1 MKICELI
8 EKVFPSVV
16 GALISG
22 LIGVWLFFVKRKR
35 DAKDSFLVFVSQQR
49 VRVEAIR
56 DSPFLQKDF
65 QGFHTKS
72 RQEFSDAVA
81 RVWPFLNQCNKS
93 CIKTLWAKYDQ
104 IPFDELDGKWE
115 VGAADV
121 AFEKKFP
128 EKRTPEKPSARLLHY
143 LCEFENAAK

>member
-8 EKVFPSVV
+8 EKLFPSVV

-56 DSPFLQKDF
+56 DSQFLQK
-65 QGFHTKS
+65 
-72 RQEFSDAVA
+72 E
-81 RVWPFLNQCNKS
+81 
-93 CIKTLWAKYDQ
+93 
-104 IPFDELDGKWE
+104 
-115 VGAADV
+115 
-121 AFEKKFP
+121 
-128 EKRTPEKPSARLLHY
+128 
-143 LCEFENAAK
+143 